1 MLGARRKVNSPI
13 ADACRLSICVSTLV
27 LDTKDR
33 FIDDLSIDEGDVEC
47 SNSVGVTSFV
57 QARRQVAPALKRIRM
72 HRQTNNVLPP
82 VASRG

>member
-33 FIDDLSIDEGDVEC
+33 FIDDLFRS
-47 SNSVGVTSFV
+47 
-57 QARRQVAPALKRIRM
+57 
-72 HRQTNNVLPP
+72 
-82 VASRG
+82 VASSQDLGRSHGATESLCCARSTDRSSLLDFHLN